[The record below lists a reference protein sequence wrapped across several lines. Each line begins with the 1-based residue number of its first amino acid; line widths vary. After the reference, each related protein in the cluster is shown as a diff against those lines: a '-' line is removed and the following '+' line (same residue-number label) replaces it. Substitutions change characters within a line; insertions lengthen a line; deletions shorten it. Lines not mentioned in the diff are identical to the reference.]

1 MTNKVITY
9 VPTLLGSV
17 GLAVNKNVVFDTEKT
32 PFVAGLDETV
42 YVLAPHLVGFPEVS
56 VKEAS

>member
-1 MTNKVITY
+1 MTNKVISY

-17 GLAVNKNVVFDTEKT
+17 GLAENKNVVLDTEKT
-32 PFVAGLDETV
+32 PVVAGLDVTV

>member
-1 MTNKVITY
+1 M
-9 VPTLLGSV
+9 PTLLGSV
-17 GLAVNKNVVFDTEKT
+17 GLAANKNVVLDTEKT
-32 PFVAGLDETV
+32 PVVAGLDETV

>member
-1 MTNKVITY
+1 
-9 VPTLLGSV
+9 VPTWLGSV
-17 GLAVNKNVVFDTEKT
+17 GLAVNKNVVFDTVKT
-32 PFVAGLDETV
+32 PVVAGVDETV